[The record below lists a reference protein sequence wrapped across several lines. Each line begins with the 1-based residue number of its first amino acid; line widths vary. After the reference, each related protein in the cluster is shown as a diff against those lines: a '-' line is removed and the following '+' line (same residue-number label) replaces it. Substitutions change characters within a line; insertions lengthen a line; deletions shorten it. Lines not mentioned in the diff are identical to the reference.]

1 MVAWW
6 GHLRTRGTRYVRP
19 SLIARRIEVSD
30 LVGKSDAPAGMALA
44 DAVVSP
50 TGRMLLGKRTRIDQ
64 GIVQAKLRRGPDS
77 REWGRGLIVL
87 PHE

>member
-1 MVAWW
+1 MLWQLLGMEAAPEPSWW
-6 GHLRTRGTRYVRP
+6 RRAYVE
-19 SLIARRIEVSD
+19 AFNFVS
-30 LVGKSDAPAGMALA
+30 KSDAPAGTELA

-50 TGRMLLGKRTRIDQ
+50 LGRMLLGKRTLIDQ
-64 GIVQAKLRRGPDS
+64 SVVQAKLRRGPDG

>member
-1 MVAWW
+1 MGW
-6 GHLRTRGTRYVRP
+6 GYLRPRSTRYVRP
-19 SLIARRIEVSD
+19 SLIARRVEAFNFVST
-30 LVGKSDAPAGMALA
+30 SDAPAGMELA

-50 TGRMLLGKRTRIDQ
+50 LGRMLLGKRTLIDQ
-64 GIVQAKLRRGPDS
+64 SVVQAKLRRGPDG